1 MTWIT
6 WGRDYSIASQAIPKQ
21 RDRGAAIIAQ
31 AILEQHLTVAINLR
45 FSRPKTGAEKRLFAD
60 IESKM
65 FKGIGPFASFSN
77 KIDFGF
83 LLGLYPPY
91 AHRQLHRIKEIRNL
105 FAHNPQPI
113 SFRSQKVRDICAH
126 LKAPKGAH
134 RRFSGMFDSI
144 LSDHN
149 APRVRL
155 SFSGQATIRGL
166 STSARLNSLRGT
178 SRS

>member
-1 MTWIT
+1 
-6 WGRDYSIASQAIPKQ
+6 
-21 RDRGAAIIAQ
+21 
-31 AILEQHLTVAINLR
+31 
-45 FSRPKTGAEKRLFAD
+45 FAD

-155 SFSGQATIRGL
+155 SLFRSSNNPRTQYIRAAQQLTWYLTLMIALGHSQSSQKADADIAENL
-166 STSARLNSLRGT
+166 A
-178 SRS
+178 